1 VSTDLEA
8 ATPDA
13 PTESS
18 GAGAFP
24 WPPRP
29 EDSVVDGLID
39 TWRGA
44 TLRPA
49 GFFAVMPESGS
60 PGAPLLYYLMI
71 GILGAGLRLFWSM
84 LLPRA
89 DSAVLSDLLG
99 SAVRA
104 NPLVDFLASPLY
116 LLLSLF
122 LAAGV
127 THLLV
132 LTLVPAHH
140 RFGST
145 LRVFCF
151 AYSPVLFGV
160 VPYAGPVLAFVWM
173 IVLSIVGLRVT
184 HQTSTARA
192 AAAVLLPL
200 VVASLFLIIAIFLL
214 ARGAALLG
222 VT

>member
-8 ATPDA
+8 ATHDL
-13 PTESS
+13 PTDSS
-18 GAGAFP
+18 QPGTFP

-29 EDSVVDGLID
+29 EDSVLDGLID
-39 TWRGA
+39 TWRSA

-49 GFFAVMPESGS
+49 SFFAVMPESGS
-60 PGAPLLYYLMI
+60 LGAPVLYYLVI

-84 LLPRA
+84 LLPGA
-89 DSAVLSDLLG
+89 DNAFLNDLLG

-127 THLLV
+127 THLL
-132 LTLVPAHH
+132 LLALVPAHH

-160 VPYAGPVLAFVWM
+160 VPFAGPVLAFFWM
-173 IVLSIVGLRVT
+173 TVLAIVGLRVA
-184 HQTSTARA
+184 HQTSAARA
-192 AAAVLLPL
+192 ATAVLLPL
-200 VVASLFLIIAIFLL
+200 VVALLFMATAIVLL